1 MAVSERPSPPTRVRL
16 PADVRRPF
24 EVYLN
29 GVVQTEGVDYVV
41 TDGELVF
48 ETRLERET
56 VGRARWTSMFF
67 GIAGSYGKDDSVDVI
82 YQVAGER
89 RVAAKL
95 PIQQQPAP

>member
-1 MAVSERPSPPTRVRL
+1 MAVSERPSSPTRVRL

-29 GVVQTEGVDYVV
+29 GVVQTEGADYVV
-41 TDGELVF
+41 ADGELVF
-48 ETRLERET
+48 AARLEREK
-56 VGRARWTSMFF
+56 VGRARWTSMFL

-82 YQVAGER
+82 YQVDGER

-95 PIQQQPAP
+95 PLQQPPAP

>member
-1 MAVSERPSPPTRVRL
+1 MAVSEGPSPPTRVRL

-29 GVVQTEGVDYVV
+29 GVAQKEGVDYVV
-41 TDGELVF
+41 SEGDLVF
-48 ETRLERET
+48 SARLEREK
-56 VGRARWTSMFF
+56 VGRARWTSMFL

-82 YQVAGER
+82 YAVDGER

-95 PIQQQPAP
+95 PLAQSSS